1 MSGTTDPGG
10 TGATMDDVRR
20 MNLREVLRLVHR
32 DGPLSR
38 AEITRSTGM
47 NRSTVAGLV
56 TELVTIGLV
65 EEGGATPTR
74 RVGRPSP
81 LVSAT
86 AGVGVL
92 AVHPEVD
99 AIEVAWVGLGGVVHR
114 RTRFETNGPS
124 SPAEFVRVAAA
135 LVDALTPLAG
145 SGRVLGVGVAVP
157 GVVDESSGVVLAA
170 PHLGW
175 EDVPVGEMLSAA
187 TGLRVTL
194 ANDANCGALAEAT
207 FGAGRDGGTVVYLNG
222 GSSGVGGGITVDG
235 ALLTGHSGY
244 AGEIGHTLVRSDG
257 ERCRCGAVGCFET
270 EVRGDRLPVPE
281 ARADPSGSVWDRA
294 ITAAL
299 RDEGGAGAAEVSAQI
314 GYLAT
319 AVRGVINVLNPRLV
333 VLGGHL
339 AALLRATGEAGL
351 LRAVGDTLPGGV
363 DDVRV
368 VQTALGDE
376 NLLIGAA
383 ELAFAPVLADPASL
397 SRVDSARAVDTTRT
411 VAMS

>member
-1 MSGTTDPGG
+1 
-10 TGATMDDVRR
+10 MDDVRR

-38 AEITRSTGM
+38 AEITRCTGM

-56 TELVTIGLV
+56 TELAAIGLV
-65 EEGGATPTR
+65 EEGGAAPTR
-74 RVGRPSP
+74 RVGRPSN
-81 LVSAT
+81 LVSAAT
-86 AGVGVL
+86 GACVV

-99 AIEVAWVGLGGVVHR
+99 AIDVALVGLDGAVYR
-114 RTRFETNGPS
+114 RTRFDTRGPCT
-124 SPAEFVRVAAA
+124 PAEFVRVAAA
-135 LVDALTPLAG
+135 LIDALTPLAG
-145 SGRVLGVGVAVP
+145 DGRVLGVGVAVP
-157 GVVDESSGVVLAA
+157 GVVDESAGVVLAA

-175 EDVPVGEMLSAA
+175 TGVPVAEMLSVAS
-187 TGLRVTL
+187 GLRVIV

-222 GSSGVGGGITVDG
+222 GASGVGGGITVDG

-270 EVRGDRLPVPE
+270 EVRWDRFTESHVEPAPT
-281 ARADPSGSVWDRA
+281 ASVWDRA
-294 ITAAL
+294 IAAAL
-299 RDEGGAGAAEVSAQI
+299 ADDTGVAAAEVRAQI

-333 VLGGHL
+333 VLGGYL
-339 AALLRATGEAGL
+339 AALLRGAGEGGV
-351 LRAVGDTLPGGV
+351 LRAMGDTLPGGV

-397 SRVDSARAVDTTRT
+397 LRVDSEPADDAVHT
-411 VAMS
+411 VAGM